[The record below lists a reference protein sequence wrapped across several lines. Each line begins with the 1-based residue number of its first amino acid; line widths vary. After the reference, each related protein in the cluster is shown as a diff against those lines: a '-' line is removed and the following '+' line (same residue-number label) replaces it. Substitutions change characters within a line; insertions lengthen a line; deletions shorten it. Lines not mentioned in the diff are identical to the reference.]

1 LVVVLAAGTDLL
13 ARRVVLAVALGLIT
27 PAQTLQVALA
37 HQGKVMLAVL
47 TMMALTI
54 SNQAA
59 AGVPEPLGVMVP
71 LL

>member
-1 LVVVLAAGTDLL
+1 LVVVLAVQTDLL
-13 ARRVVLAVALGLIT
+13 VHLAVLAAALGLII
-27 PAQTLQVALA
+27 PIQILQAELP
-37 HQGKVMLAVL
+37 HQVKVMLAAPQQI
-47 TMMALTI
+47 ALTI